1 MSTKM
6 GFPELI
12 HSQYI
17 VAVDDPITHLQK
29 NDGFAN
35 SMIKRIMT

>member
-1 MSTKM
+1 M

-17 VAVDDPITHLQK
+17 VPVDDPITHLQK
-29 NDGFAN
+29 KMMDLPIPWLNA
-35 SMIKRIMT
+35 